1 LGNIER
7 IKYLLQKVAEDSVT
21 PEDMDELISW
31 ISTPQG
37 QKHALWVCEQLGISP
52 ELKPGNTQA
61 GNSSVI
67 DKILDAEG
75 TAYKPDRE
83 DELPQ
88 MRRLYPLRKIA
99 VAAAVILLIG
109 SIAFFADKVYL
120 NKSSKRQEIVV
131 HNKPRLIL
139 PGSNKAVL
147 TLNNGKQ
154 IALDSSST
162 GLIANDG
169 DATVQKQAGGQLKYT
184 AIQAKP
190 IADKI
195 AYNTLSTPRGGQ
207 YKILLPDGTK
217 VWLNAASRITYPTV
231 FTGNDRE
238 VSIKGEVYFEVAH
251 NAAKPFIVK
260 TDNNMQVRV
269 LGTHF
274 DVNAYSDE
282 NIIKTTLL
290 EGSVKVTSAS
300 DEQMLKPGEQ
310 MQLSG
315 NGRLKVVK
323 DVDMESIMGW
333 KEGVF
338 NFNDADITFIM
349 RQLSRWYD
357 IDVVYN
363 GAMPKDLFTAI
374 ISRNNNIS
382 QVLSMLESTLR
393 VHFNIQNR
401 TIYVSN

>member
-1 LGNIER
+1 MGNIER
-7 IKYLLQKVAEDSVT
+7 IKYILQKVADDSVT
-21 PEDMDELISW
+21 PEEMDELILW
-31 ISTPQG
+31 ISTPEG
-37 QKHALWVCEQLGISP
+37 QDRALWVCGQLGVSP
-52 ELKPGNTQA
+52 EPEKGREQA
-61 GNSSVI
+61 GNAFVI
-67 DKILDAEG
+67 DRILDTQEAAHQ
-75 TAYKPDRE
+75 TPKRP
-83 DELPQ
+83 LL
-88 MRRLYPLRKIA
+88 RRLYPLRKIA
-99 VAAAVILLIG
+99 VAAAVIFLVG
-109 SIAFFADKVYL
+109 SIALFVVDKAYQDKGAGPQKVAV
-120 NKSSKRQEIVV
+120 R
-131 HNKPRLIL
+131 NKPRQIL

-154 IALDSSST
+154 IVLDSSST

-169 DATVQKQAGGQLKYT
+169 DATVQKQSGQLKYT
-184 AIQAKP
+184 ATQANP
-190 IADKI
+190 AADKI

-217 VWLNAASRITYPTV
+217 VWLNAASQITYPTV
-231 FTGNDRE
+231 FAGNDRE

-274 DVNAYSDE
+274 DVNAYPDE
-282 NIIKTTLL
+282 NVIKTTLL
-290 EGSVKVTSAS
+290 EGSVRVTSAA
-300 DEQMLKPGEQ
+300 DVQMLKPGEQ
-310 MQLSG
+310 MQLTG
-315 NGRLKVVK
+315 NGKLKVVK
-323 DVDMESIMGW
+323 DVDIEGIMGW

-338 NFNDADITFIM
+338 NFNDADITSIM

-363 GAMPKDLFTAI
+363 GAMPNDLFTAI
-374 ISRNNNIS
+374 ISRSNNIS

>member
-1 LGNIER
+1 MGNIER
-7 IKYLLQKVAEDSVT
+7 IKFLLQKVADDSVT
-21 PEDMDELISW
+21 IEEMDELILW
-31 ISTPQG
+31 INSSDG
-37 QKHALWVCEQLGISP
+37 RHHALWVCEELGISP
-52 ELKPGNTQA
+52 EPGKIQA
-61 GNSSVI
+61 GDSSVV
-67 DKILDAEG
+67 DRILNTEKAIHQP
-75 TAYKPDRE
+75 YKTERIP
-83 DELPQ
+83 LI
-88 MRRLYPLRKIA
+88 RRLYPSRKIA
-99 VAAAVILLIG
+99 VAAAVICLIG
-109 SIAFFADKVYL
+109 SVAFFVDKAYL
-120 NKSSKRQEIVV
+120 GNGAGQQEIVV
-131 HNKPRLIL
+131 QNKPRQIL

-154 IALDSSST
+154 IVLDSSSS

-169 DATVQKQAGGQLKYT
+169 DATVQKQAGQLKYT
-184 AIQAKP
+184 ATQTDPAAEKT
-190 IADKI
+190 

-207 YKILLPDGTK
+207 YKIWLPDGTK
-217 VWLNAASRITYPTV
+217 VWLNAASQITYPTV
-231 FTGNDRE
+231 FTGNERE
-238 VSIKGEVYFEVAH
+238 VSIRGEVYFEVAH
-251 NAAKPFIVK
+251 NATKPFIVR

-274 DVNAYSDE
+274 DVNAYADE
-282 NIIKTTLL
+282 DIIKTTLL
-290 EGSVKVTSAS
+290 EGSVRVTSAS
-300 DEQMLKPGEQ
+300 DVQMLKPGEQ

-323 DVDMESIMGW
+323 DVDVESIMGW

-338 NFNDADITFIM
+338 NFNDADITSVM

-357 IDVVYN
+357 IDVVYK

-393 VHFNIQNR
+393 VYFNIQNR